1 MKVFAVVEIVMNP
14 YGENMGPGP
23 TYGLFFTKDAA
34 KAYIKELQKD
44 YRYENRDKK
53 TGKMPRYITM
63 PKWVVREQEVWHLPK
78 KLSATL
84 NHRVEIALGRLI

>member
-34 KAYIKELQKD
+34 KAYLKELRED
-44 YRYENRDKK
+44 HREGWRDKK
-53 TGKMPRYITM
+53 TGRLPRYISM
-63 PKWVVREQEVWHLPK
+63 PKWTVRQMK
-78 KLSATL
+78 
-84 NHRVEIALGRLI
+84 VEKV